1 MKSYFKMEKIIIKF
15 GDTEIEKQIF
25 QQHKRPIS
33 IKNIDINK
41 IIGCNEVSFGEKG
54 FKYFIGYKNAK
65 IRPSSTFLSK
75 MSAYRRDLDETKYM
89 SFLVIDNQLLEKYNE
104 IWEKVSTSIK
114 KEFDSEPVENEKY
127 LKTKLKSN
135 NGKIDTNVHNT
146 KIP

>member
-1 MKSYFKMEKIIIKF
+1 
-15 GDTEIEKQIF
+15 
-25 QQHKRPIS
+25 
-33 IKNIDINK
+33 
-41 IIGCNEVSFGEKG
+41 
-54 FKYFIGYKNAK
+54 
-65 IRPSSTFLSK
+65 
-75 MSAYRRDLDETKYM
+75 MSAYRRDLEETKYM
-89 SFLVIDNQLLEKYNE
+89 SFLVKDNQLIEKYNE